1 MENGFHS
8 KIKVMGIHVD
18 KRREN
23 IQKYVK
29 SGSKFELKREPDNQ
43 FDENAILIELPVR
56 GGQFNLDLG
65 YVPRETAAEIA
76 PLIDSGIDFKTTF
89 RTKIISDKSGRLV
102 DLWLNLIRV
111 D

>member
-1 MENGFHS
+1 MENEFHS

-29 SGSKFELKREPDNQ
+29 NGSKFILTREPDNQ
-43 FDENAILIELPVR
+43 FDANAILIELPVR
-56 GGQFNLDLG
+56 NGQHKLDLG

-76 PLIDSGIDFKTTF
+76 PLIDSGADFKLTF
-89 RTKIISDKSGRLV
+89 RTKIISEKSGKLI

-111 D
+111 N